1 MSTEPVSRTSRRVP
15 EQLDALQRAGHHPEF
30 RVDLERVRFSPYFSR
45 LSAVTQVISQAG
57 ASALI
62 HNRLTHSLKVTA
74 VARTIAVGLD
84 ADAAPA
90 DDGFAGQKRFEGHRG
105 SAARTGCD
113 AVVVQA
119 AASAHDLGHP
129 PFGHLG
135 ENVLNRIARQTL
147 GLADGFEGNAQTY
160 RILSALDVCDA
171 AEAGLNLTA
180 AVRSAVAKYPWSPRI
195 EGDAVRGASTERDA
209 VGASAL
215 PPGLK
220 LVEGR
225 ITARKYSAYF
235 LDEDDLDD
243 ARRSAPGLAPG
254 QQTLECSVMDI
265 ADDIAYSV
273 HDVDDFYRA
282 GILSQVAVAREFRG
296 WVQNASALRQ
306 LDAPELELSG
316 TRNRAGEGLEALR
329 RRIHRNDPW
338 IADDDAFADAV
349 RVVTEDLVEGLLST
363 VFDGSIAAERRLSA
377 FTSRWIAHFESS
389 VVPAPAHTP
398 RTGLISLDRR
408 AWHEVKVLKFVHK
421 HFILNRPDIAMYQ
434 RGLSQVLVS
443 LVGAFSDWLDDE
455 HDRKRVP
462 RRLIEMV
469 ELASDGYR
477 RLAVQRPE
485 LLGDTSP
492 AALDRLGR
500 GRGVIDY
507 VASLSDGQ
515 AIAVSEA
522 LKGSTDRLWD
532 IGQSL

>member
-1 MSTEPVSRTSRRVP
+1 MMSATGRSPRVQIDARVQRRRP
-15 EQLDALQRAGHHPEF
+15 EELDEIQQADYNPEY
-30 RVDLERVRFSPYFSR
+30 RIDLERVRFSPYFSR

-74 VARTIAVGLD
+74 VSRAIAVAVDNALVGTTPGLSS
-84 ADAAPA
+84 P
-90 DDGFAGQKRFEGHRG
+90 G
-105 SAARTGCD
+105 GCD

-135 ENVLNRIARQTL
+135 ENVLNTIARETL

-160 RILSALDVCDA
+160 RILAALDVCDGA
-171 AEAGLNLTA
+171 SEGLNLTA
-180 AVRSAVAKYPWSPRI
+180 AVRTAVSKYPWTPSLDGI
-195 EGDAVRGASTERDA
+195 GEVFG
-209 VGASAL
+209 GASAL
-215 PPGLK
+215 PRGIK
-220 LVEGR
+220 RVDGRLV
-225 ITARKYSAYF
+225 ARKYSAYF
-235 LDEDDLDD
+235 LEHDDLAE
-243 ARRSAPGLAPG
+243 ARGSAPGLSPWE
-254 QQTLECSVMDI
+254 QSLECSVMDI

-296 WVQNASALRQ
+296 WSENSASLRTMAAPGLDVAEFRPGAAL
-306 LDAPELELSG
+306 EE
-316 TRNRAGEGLEALR
+316 LR
-329 RRIHRNDPW
+329 RRIHRDDPW

-349 RVVTEDLVEGLLST
+349 AVVSEDLVEGLLST
-363 VFDGSIAAERRLSA
+363 VFDGSIAAERVLST
-377 FTSRWIAHFESS
+377 FTSRWIAHFERSI
-389 VVPAPAHTP
+389 VPAPADTP
-398 RTGLISLDRR
+398 RTGAITLDTR

-443 LVGAFSDWLDDE
+443 LVSAFSDWLVDD
-455 HDRKRVP
+455 HDAKRVP
-462 RRLIEMV
+462 RRLVEMV
-469 ELASDGYR
+469 ELATRGYS
-477 RLAVQRPE
+477 RLAHERPA
-485 LLGDTSP
+485 LLEDTG
-492 AALDRLGR
+492 AANIRRLGR

-515 AIAVSEA
+515 AIAVAEA
-522 LKGSTDRLWD
+522 LNGRTDRLWD